1 MTLMG
6 LSANCR
12 LCEGAARMRSRMRG
26 VEKLP
31 PARRDSFANLSSYSR
46 NISLSCAFAH
56 RDVRWRLRARRLG
69 SNPMSKNRFILT
81 GFIALRRTLTIST
94 LLIACASC
102 PCDAPAG
109 EINAVT
115 ARPIGFAEIVAKVKP
130 AVIAVTVR
138 LESDAQME
146 SDEPDAPSR
155 SQPSARTHPCIATS
169 SAALSGS
176 RRPDSRSKWPWD
188 QAFLFPLMGMQ

>member
-1 MTLMG
+1 
-6 LSANCR
+6 
-12 LCEGAARMRSRMRG
+12 MRSRMRG

-155 SQPSARTHPCIATS
+155 SQPFSENFTLASPLLRQPSAAAVARTA
-169 SAALSGS
+169 
-176 RRPDSRSKWPWD
+176 D
-188 QAFLFPLMGMQ
+188 QNGLRIRLFCFL